1 MKFAE
6 ERKQRYHSKIGYIL
20 EKMYALPDTASV
32 VDDLVVDGILYRV
45 QTSIDAAID
54 MAAMLV
60 KDIGIDVSEDYD
72 NIEILCRNEI
82 FDINLADDL
91 KKQQE
96 ELIDKNKEL
105 RNAHKRLTQSEKLAA
120 TGKLAAGIA
129 HEINNPLQGITSS
142 LKMVKDLK

>member
-91 KKQQE
+91 KKLNGMRNAIVHKYGSVDIQLVLQNLE
-96 ELIDKNKEL
+96 NIKVIL
-105 RNAHKRLTQSEKLAA
+105 RNYIEIIEGELA
-120 TGKLAAGIA
+120 
-129 HEINNPLQGITSS
+129 
-142 LKMVKDLK
+142 